1 MKKAIAASVLFF
13 TLLLAGCVGMVV
25 SERPAY
31 EYYPVYRPPE
41 AYQVYQ
47 FTIRPERR
55 SYREH
60 YRPYD
65 QRHYRE
71 RRWHRR

>member
-1 MKKAIAASVLFF
+1 MVASVLFF
-13 TLLLAGCVGMVV
+13 ALLLAGCVGMVV

-47 FTIRPERR
+47 FTIRPD
-55 SYREH
+55 YR

-65 QRHYRE
+65 QHRHRHYGQHWR
-71 RRWHRR
+71 HRR